1 MQSPFEKLML
11 NFLSQYYS
19 LHKTSHTK
27 SRVFMGL
34 CSCLPGWRE
43 FAARARVRCSSQVAS
58 VVALDL
64 GRHVHSFITRSLIF
78 SFFVFL
84 FKAFFTP
91 KL

>member
-1 MQSPFEKLML
+1 MQAPFEKLML

-19 LHKTSHTK
+19 LRKTSHTK
-27 SRVFMGL
+27 SRVSMGP
-34 CSCLPGWRE
+34 CLPGGRE
-43 FAARARVRCSSQVAS
+43 FAARARLRCSSQVAS